1 MPICLVSLIDIDRQW
16 FKSRTGLDAKQT
28 HRNLAFCSYTILE
41 QTPNVMVIP
50 DSLEDERFKNN
61 ELVLGPPYIRFYAGA
76 AIIVNGVK
84 VGSFCILD
92 SVPHLDFDASQ
103 QSSLSS
109 IADIVARRLNERHK
123 YVQSVDSEIALLTT
137 HVVYNLKYPSA
148 HLRTIVTTMLMQI
161 NRMNKHMEQLCG
173 DASDPAHVAAVSAL
187 KKEVTTAV
195 QAVHAFNAGYDHFN
209 YMNESSLSVAYL
221 LKTKESCFA
230 DSTKNYDRLTSIT
243 LTDFMR
249 SAHSILM
256 RSQIANLTINWPLSE
271 AVQLESPLEAPIY
284 KGRCYRTHPD
294 ALLMLMFS
302 ILYCIS
308 LRWCDVTVQMTF
320 IRNPDGFVPPQPS
333 PTKAAKAATTTYRSS
348 SGESPVYGMVQ
359 SKFFY
364 KNALSASDLPPDS
377 RRSQI
382 ALDVGTNERLLRS
395 LARSLGGDFIR
406 GKGEG
411 GSSTAF
417 YSVALPCLFMP
428 L

>member
-41 QTPNVMVIP
+41 ETPSVMVVP
-50 DSLEDERFKNN
+50 DSLEDERFKVN
-61 ELVLGPPYIRFYAGA
+61 ELVLGPPFIRFYAGA

-84 VGSFCILD
+84 LGSFCILD
-92 SVPHLDFDASQ
+92 SVPHHDFDASK
-103 QSSLSS
+103 QSSLFS

-148 HLRTIVTTMLMQI
+148 HLRMIVTSMLMQI
-161 NRMNKHMEQLCG
+161 NRMNKQMERLCD
-173 DASDPAHVAAVSAL
+173 DASNPAHVAAVSAL
-187 KKEVTTAV
+187 KQEITTAV

-209 YMNESSLSVAYL
+209 HMNESSLSVAYL

-243 LTDFMR
+243 LSDFMR
-249 SAHSILM
+249 TTHSILM
-256 RSQIANLTINWPLSE
+256 RSQIASLTIDWALSK
-271 AVQLESPLEAPIY
+271 AVEVESPLEAPIY
-284 KGRCYRTHPD
+284 NGRCYRTHPD

-302 ILYCIS
+302 SLYCIS
-308 LRWCDVTVQMTF
+308 LRWSSVTIRMTF

-333 PTKAAKAATTTYRSS
+333 PTKAKAPIRSFSS
-348 SGESPVYGMVQ
+348 SNGESPVYGMVQ
-359 SKFFY
+359 SKFFFAD
-364 KNALSASDLPPDS
+364 ALSASAQSHDS
-377 RRSQI
+377 RKSQI

-406 GKGEG
+406 GKGEAG
-411 GSSTAF
+411 TSTAF
-417 YSVALPCLFMP
+417 YSVALPCMFMP

>member
-1 MPICLVSLIDIDRQW
+1 MPICIVSLIDIDRQW

-41 QTPNVMVIP
+41 QTPNVMVVP
-50 DSLEDERFKNN
+50 DSVEDERFKNN

-84 VGSFCILD
+84 LGSFCILD
-92 SVPHLDFDASQ
+92 SVPHHDFDASK
-103 QSSLSS
+103 QSSLFS

-148 HLRTIVTTMLMQI
+148 HLRTIVTSMLMQI
-161 NRMNKHMEQLCG
+161 NRMNKQMEQLCNN
-173 DASDPAHVAAVSAL
+173 DASNPAHVAAVSAL
-187 KKEVTTAV
+187 KEEITTAV

-209 YMNESSLSVAYL
+209 HMNESSLSVAYL

-249 SAHSILM
+249 NTHSILM
-256 RSQIANLTINWPLSE
+256 RSQIASLTIDWALSE
-271 AVQLESPLEAPIY
+271 PVQLESPLEAPIY

-302 ILYCIS
+302 SLYCIS
-308 LRWCDVTVQMTF
+308 LRWTRVTIRMTF

-333 PTKAAKAATTTYRSS
+333 PTKAKATTYRSS

-359 SKFFY
+359 AKFFFSD
-364 KNALSASDLPPDS
+364 ALSASAHSQES
-377 RRSQI
+377 RKSQI

-406 GKGEG
+406 GKGEAG
-411 GSSTAF
+411 TSTAF